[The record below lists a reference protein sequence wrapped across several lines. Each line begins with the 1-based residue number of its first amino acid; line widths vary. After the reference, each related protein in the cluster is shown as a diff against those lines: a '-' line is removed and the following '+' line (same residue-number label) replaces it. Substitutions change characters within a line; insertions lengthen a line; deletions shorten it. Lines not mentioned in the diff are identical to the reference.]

1 MSLIGLKIA
10 FELLD
15 RNQDGR
21 VTPGEFK
28 IMLNNLGIDIKYE
41 KAEEIIRIASHSG
54 SDLIDQNDFLS
65 FVKQIQKACPGDVDE
80 DIASDLKAAFQ
91 VFDLDGDGYITK
103 EELKTAMEM
112 IGEAV
117 TDQQLEQVIRL
128 ADTDKDG
135 RINYEEYRHLQRR
148 IKKEIKLAKEKWM
161 REKICQVINIIKKI
175 RRTRLKMVPMFYG
188 ENETQHDKILV
199 KVVESARQYGM
210 KLNDEKVQFKVKKVS
225 YVYQIFSESGVKP
238 QAIEQLEKPKNKNKL
253 LTICIRDDKLFN

>member
-1 MSLIGLKIA
+1 MSISRLESAMAGYQLSRRRSSSIKKEFSEHELEGLKIA

-15 RNQDGR
+15 RNQDGQ

-54 SDLIDQNDFLS
+54 SNLIDQNDFLS
-65 FVKQIQKACPGDVDE
+65 FVKHIQQACPGDGDE
-80 DIASDLKAAFQ
+80 DLVSDLKAAFQ

-117 TDQQLEQVIRL
+117 TDNQLDYVIRL

-135 RINYEEYRHLQRR
+135 RINYEEF
-148 IKKEIKLAKEKWM
+148 
-161 REKICQVINIIKKI
+161 V
-175 RRTRLKMVPMFYG
+175 
-188 ENETQHDKILV
+188 
-199 KVVESARQYGM
+199 
-210 KLNDEKVQFKVKKVS
+210 
-225 YVYQIFSESGVKP
+225 
-238 QAIEQLEKPKNKNKL
+238 KL
-253 LTICIRDDKLFN
+253 LTSQ